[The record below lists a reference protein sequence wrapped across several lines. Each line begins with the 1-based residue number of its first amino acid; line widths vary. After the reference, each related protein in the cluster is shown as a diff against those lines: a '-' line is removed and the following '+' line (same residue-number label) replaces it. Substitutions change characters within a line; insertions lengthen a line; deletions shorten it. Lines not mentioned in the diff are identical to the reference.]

1 MLVRQR
7 EQGPIIQRIGDIF
20 LGAAAEFRMVYPV
33 YVGNLPVAEKRV
45 KEEAESNVEFRR
57 FLEVRQHFENVRRT
71 HFSLAKRSVRCPWSG
86 YEALHSPTFGTSA
99 KISGFAR
106 GNF

>member
-33 YVGNLPVAEKRV
+33 YVGNLPVAEKRI
-45 KEEAESNVEFRR
+45 KEEAENNVEFRR
-57 FLEVRQHFENVRRT
+57 FLEVRIKSSILLVYSFP
-71 HFSLAKRSVRCPWSG
+71 SSK
-86 YEALHSPTFGTSA
+86 ALG
-99 KISGFAR
+99 KMRVVLI
-106 GNF
+106 

>member
-45 KEEAESNVEFRR
+45 KEEAENNAEFRR
-57 FLEVRQHFENVRRT
+57 FLEVSRALRKFPLY
-71 HFSLAKRSVRCPWSG
+71 SLPAAKRS
-86 YEALHSPTFGTSA
+86 
-99 KISGFAR
+99 AR
-106 GNF
+106 RPRS

>member
-45 KEEAESNVEFRR
+45 KEEAENNAEFRR
-57 FLEVRQHFENVRRT
+57 FLEVRTVLRKIFVLI
-71 HFSLAKRSVRCPWSG
+71 SCSK
-86 YEALHSPTFGTSA
+86 ALVTMPA
-99 KISGFAR
+99 VLI
-106 GNF
+106 

>member
-33 YVGNLPVAEKRV
+33 YVGNLPVAEKRI
-45 KEEAESNVEFRR
+45 KEEAENNVEFRR
-57 FLEVRQHFENVRRT
+57 FLEVGITNRKDRLCSFL
-71 HFSLAKRSVRCPWSG
+71 LAK
-86 YEALHSPTFGTSA
+86 LSA
-99 KISGFAR
+99 
-106 GNF
+106 

>member
-33 YVGNLPVAEKRV
+33 YVGNLPVAEKRI
-45 KEEAESNVEFRR
+45 KEEAENNAEFRR
-57 FLEVRQHFENVRRT
+57 FLEV
-71 HFSLAKRSVRCPWSG
+71 
-86 YEALHSPTFGTSA
+86 GTMSSSA
-99 KISGFAR
+99 FIILTPQ
-106 GNF
+106 

>member
-45 KEEAESNVEFRR
+45 KEEAENNAEFRR
-57 FLEVRQHFENVRRT
+57 FLEVSTTLRKFLLYSFPAAKCSARR
-71 HFSLAKRSVRCPWSG
+71 PWS
-86 YEALHSPTFGTSA
+86 
-99 KISGFAR
+99 
-106 GNF
+106 

>member
-45 KEEAESNVEFRR
+45 KEEADNNAEFRR
-57 FLEVRQHFENVRRT
+57 FLEVRTALQK
-71 HFSLAKRSVRCPWSG
+71 FSLYSFPTAKRSARCPRS
-86 YEALHSPTFGTSA
+86 
-99 KISGFAR
+99 
-106 GNF
+106 